1 MRQAVIIDD
10 MDADRFFLRRQIRKA
25 FPDCDIKEFAY
36 ATEAMSYLKTPA
48 RDTIDVIFVDINM
61 PRMDGFA
68 FADAFDSLY
77 AEIKGSTRLF
87 IVSSSINPDDE
98 EVADTHPAIA
108 GFILKPTS
116 AEVLKDIAAQ
126 V

>member
-25 FPDCDIKEFAY
+25 LPDCEIKEFAY
-36 ATEAMSYLKTPA
+36 ATDAMIYLKTPA

-68 FADAFDSLY
+68 FADAFHSLY

-98 EVADTHPAIA
+98 EVAANHPAIS

-116 AEVLKDIAAQ
+116 AEVLNDIAARA
-126 V
+126 

>member
-10 MDADRFFLRRQIRKA
+10 MDADRFFLRRQIQKA
-25 FPDCDIKEFAY
+25 LPDCDIKEFAY
-36 ATEAMSYLKTPA
+36 AADAMSYLKTPA
-48 RDTIDVIFVDINM
+48 RDEIDVIFVDINM

-68 FADAFDSLY
+68 FADAFQSLY
-77 AEIKGSTRLF
+77 AEIKGTTQLY

-98 EVADTHPAIA
+98 QVAAKHPAIS

-116 AEVLKDIAAQ
+116 ADVLKNIAAKA
-126 V
+126 